1 LNSKYFCCELHK
13 SSICYS
19 RNRGKIINVEQINQ
33 YWQEVI
39 KLTTGLRPDDRFS
52 TPEVVEYINGHLP
65 ADSETMT
72 KTKVNYLR
80 VQEIVTPE
88 DGGGELRTSW
98 RYTPEDVRRILLVE
112 LLKTRAKLSIQEAKG
127 WLLSFFR
134 EDRPESATRLN
145 PAVSDFVSNDLS
157 GQDLLDVKSAT
168 RLNLAISGFV
178 SDDLS
183 GQDLLDVNKEVDVLC
198 SVLAAKDVEPPLA
211 LGLFGDWGSG
221 KSFFMRM
228 MQDRIEKLKEAAQQ
242 TIGETAFCKNIV
254 QLKFNAWHYID
265 TELWASLTSE
275 IFEGLARALAK
286 KEDPDSEYKR
296 ACLLANIIKSKEEL
310 VQADQE
316 KKEADAKL
324 LESQQHLKQ
333 LEHEE
338 AAIEVS
344 LTPQAILQGAWHIA
358 SRQPEILKIFEETKK
373 DLNEKIEKAALELN
387 YSSTDA
393 ITVDLKT
400 RLLDLHGFAGA
411 RQAFAIALR
420 NSKDRRSSLFL
431 GASLLIF
438 ALLIVIGLLI
448 LYRAY
453 VLGMLSSVIALVVA
467 IILFLAPL
475 IPGVQRA
482 LILINQAQVE
492 SKNLLKEER
501 QRRQNDLKQ
510 KYERLQREV
519 KEAQLHL
526 KEAQMRLEKASEEVR
541 GNEQEIEALHADRQM
556 SNFIKQRQAS
566 TVYTKHLGVIA
577 QAREDFAKLSF
588 LLAKEKENINRGIT
602 AEQEGQLLPPIDR
615 IILYIDDLDRCPE
628 NHVVD
633 VLQAVHLLLAFPL
646 FIVVVGV
653 DSRWLLHS
661 LKQNSR
667 AFQSEASEHD
677 GIPDEDYDQWQSTP
691 LNYLEKIFQIPYTLR
706 PMQASGFERLV
717 DALTT
722 QQKNIPLI
730 EIKSEQNVIDEVK
743 TTFKLD
749 TTYQD
754 NESTSS
760 VNKHEITELPLSPTS
775 LSQTTLEDLPHSD
788 NAPLLEYIDL
798 NPGYLLIEEWER
810 TVMKKLYRFIPSPR
824 SAKRFVNIYRLLKAS
839 IDDLKLQVFIGDE
852 NHGQHRCVLLLLAM
866 LIGHPVETLEIL
878 RELLERKHT
887 DTWWDFIDT
896 FKSRAEL
903 SIPSDDIGTSMDV
916 SGQQIKRWRQLLEK
930 LTEIEVRSLLPKDH
944 SCADFEEYAPLVAR
958 YSYQSRSILFAE

>member
-1 LNSKYFCCELHK
+1 
-13 SSICYS
+13 
-19 RNRGKIINVEQINQ
+19 
-33 YWQEVI
+33 
-39 KLTTGLRPDDRFS
+39 
-52 TPEVVEYINGHLP
+52 
-65 ADSETMT
+65 
-72 KTKVNYLR
+72 VNYLR
-80 VQEIVTPE
+80 IQEIVNPE
-88 DGGGELRTSW
+88 GSGGEIRTSW
-98 RYTPEDVRRILLVE
+98 RYTPEDVRRIILVE
-112 LLKTRAKLSIQEAKG
+112 LLKARANLSVKEIKG

-134 EDRPESATRLN
+134 EDRPESSTRLN
-145 PAVSDFVSNDLS
+145 SAVSGFVSDDLS

-168 RLNLAISGFV
+168 RLNSAVSGFV

-183 GQDLLDVNKEVDVLC
+183 GQDLLDIKKEVDELC

-242 TIGETAFCKNIV
+242 TKGETAYCKNIV

-275 IFEGLARALAK
+275 IFEGLARALVK
-286 KEDPDSEYKR
+286 KADPDSEYKR
-296 ACLLANIIKSKEEL
+296 ARLLANIIKSKEEL

-316 KKEADAKL
+316 KKEANAKL
-324 LESQQHLKQ
+324 LESQQRLKQ

-338 AAIEVS
+338 AAIEVN
-344 LTPQAILQGAWHIA
+344 LTPQAILQGAWRIA

-373 DLNEKIEKAALELN
+373 DLNDKIEKAALELN

-400 RLLDLHGFAGA
+400 RLLDLRGFAGA
-411 RQAFAIALR
+411 RQAFAIAIR
-420 NSKDRRSSLFL
+420 NSSDRRAPLIL
-431 GASLLIF
+431 GAALLIF
-438 ALLIVIGLLI
+438 ALLIVLGLLF

-453 VLGMLSSVIALVVA
+453 VLGMLSSVIALFLA
-467 IILFLAPL
+467 IIFFLAPF

-492 SKNLLKEER
+492 SKNLFKEER
-501 QRRQNDLKQ
+501 QRRQNELKQ
-510 KYERLQREV
+510 KYDMLQREV
-519 KEAQLHL
+519 KEAQQHL
-526 KEAQMRLEKASEEVR
+526 KEAQMRLEKVSEEVR
-541 GNEQEIEALHADRQM
+541 GNEQEMEALRADRQM
-556 SNFIKQRQAS
+556 SDFIKQRQAS

-588 LLAKEKENINRGIT
+588 LLAREKEDINRGIS
-602 AEQEGQLLPPIDR
+602 AEQEVQLLPPIDR

-628 NHVVD
+628 DHVVD

-661 LKQNSR
+661 LKQHSR

-677 GIPDEDYDQWQSTP
+677 GIPDEDYNQWQSTP

-717 DALTT
+717 DVLTT
-722 QQKNIPLI
+722 QQKSIPFI

-743 TTFKLD
+743 TTLKLD
-749 TTYQD
+749 MAYQD
-754 NESTSS
+754 DESTSY
-760 VNKHEITELPLSPTS
+760 VNKLETTELPLSPTPQ
-775 LSQTTLEDLPHSD
+775 SQTTLEDLPQSD
-788 NAPLLEYIDL
+788 NAHLQEYIDL
-798 NPGYLLIEEWER
+798 NPEYLLIEEWER

-824 SAKRFVNIYRLLKAS
+824 AAKRFVNIYRLLKAS

-852 NHGQHRCVLLLLAM
+852 NDGQHRCALLLLAM
-866 LIGHPVETLEIL
+866 LIGYSVETLEIL

-887 DTWWDFIDT
+887 ETWWDFIDT

-903 SIPSDDIGTSMDV
+903 SISSVDSGTPMDV
-916 SGQQIKRWRQLLEK
+916 SGQETKRWRQLLEK
-930 LTEIEVRSLLPKDH
+930 LTEIEVQSLIRKDK
-944 SCADFEEYAPLVAR
+944 SCADFEEYALLVAR